1 MSRLPALT
9 SKKMVKIFK
18 KQGFEERRQKG
29 SHLIL
34 KHPNGRR
41 LVIPMH
47 DRDLKRPTMMSIIK
61 AAGLTED
68 EFRELL

>member
-1 MSRLPALT
+1 MSRLPTLT
-9 SKKMVKIFK
+9 PNKIVKIFK
-18 KQGFEERRQKG
+18 NQGFDERLHKG
-29 SHLIL
+29 SHLVL

-47 DRDLKRPTMMSIIK
+47 DRDLKRPTMMSTIK
-61 AAGLTED
+61 ASGLTED